1 MFGSR
6 QQPWPQSQPKSQ
18 SQSRSWSKPSRN
30 VSPSN
35 PKKDN
40 THKSMGLTLSTA
52 FGQARPG
59 PTTATTE
66 AEAASLA
73 APSSS
78 RQMSC
83 GKARGII
90 KLATNCFSRRFKY
103 TFSILG
109 HNERD
114 CDSNLDYEL
123 NCSRRRRLLLIL
135 ILILA
140 RQCRQRRRRRHHWT
154 LTNCPSCLARA
165 LSRQHANKFAAKEIS
180 L

>member
-6 QQPWPQSQPKSQ
+6 QQPWPQSQ

-52 FGQARPG
+52 FGQARHG

-114 CDSNLDYEL
+114 CDSNLDYEF
-123 NCSRRRRLLLIL
+123 NCSQRRLLL

-140 RQCRQRRRRRHHWT
+140 RQCRQRRHHWT

>member
-6 QQPWPQSQPKSQ
+6 QQPWPQSESQPESQ

-140 RQCRQRRRRRHHWT
+140 RQCRQRRHHWT